1 MLLHSI
7 VADGLD
13 FDIAENGVT
22 HHSHDG
28 QDSWKWNQ
36 FWNHLVMKDEKTFD
50 FIFLSHT
57 KRTANRNR
65 HAGITT
71 SAMTL
76 GQHILP
82 ADILWGR
89 SKF

>member
-28 QDSWKWNQ
+28 QDS
-36 FWNHLVMKDEKTFD
+36 
-50 FIFLSHT
+50 
-57 KRTANRNR
+57 
-65 HAGITT
+65 
-71 SAMTL
+71 
-76 GQHILP
+76 
-82 ADILWGR
+82 
-89 SKF
+89 